1 MRVIIA
7 GGGTGGLA
15 AAIALRKA
23 GIEPLVLEQ
32 APAFTAIG
40 AGLGL
45 YANAMKALSYLGA
58 DAYWRQTAARI
69 DIAEQRGLD
78 DDRVITSS
86 SLEPRAAR
94 YGEPYYCGH
103 RADLLTSLLM
113 ALPPECVRAGSRVAG
128 FEESRHDVRVELE
141 NGQEVRG
148 DLLVGADGLRS
159 ATRKLLMGGRDARF
173 TDVVVW
179 RGLIPREKA
188 PARYDATIMSWY
200 GPRRHV
206 LLYPLRHDRHPDSVY
221 SLSAFVPVTEVHRE
235 SWTAS
240 GDLADLHASL
250 AGACPAVHDLLA
262 EMNQALITGIYFR
275 DPLESWGSDRVVLLG
290 DAAHPAP
297 PSAGQGAGMALEDAV
312 MLAACLRRA
321 GTGNERAALRE
332 YAFRRQSRTRRML
345 ESSRVNLRNSQTSDP
360 VQVRAR
366 NGYYRGL
373 ERLSP
378 SGPPMQEWLLAHD
391 PVAAAQQ
398 SPAEFARH
406 LAVAGNPMRRPQARR
421 AFDLWRAALT
431 SEHRAAGWL
440 GERQGYAEFVRDRL
454 RPADGSGSTAA
465 GGNRAA
471 AGTWA
476 AASVDCDGGPA
487 LRVGQPPSASSSDS
501 PAPVVLHL
509 HGGGYVMG
517 SAELSVP
524 LAGRLAEAAGGWSL
538 VPDYRLAPEHPF
550 PAALDDVLAAY
561 RWLAREYP
569 RAPVIVSGECAGGG
583 LALSLALAL
592 RDSALGHAD
601 ADAPV
606 ARPPAGIHLVSP
618 FCDLALQADH
628 LGPAADADPWLNR
641 IALIQLAA
649 CYVQDADPAHPLLS
663 PARADLSGLPPLL
676 IQAAE
681 PEALFPAA
689 QRLAGRA
696 GDAGV
701 PVTFRLVADSVHSFI
716 LFDFLPETARALAEF
731 AAFVRAAGAPQS
743 R

>member
-15 AAIALRKA
+15 TAIALRKA

-45 YANAMKALSYLGA
+45 YANAMKALTYLGA

-69 DIAEQRGLD
+69 DVSEQRGLSD
-78 DDRVITSS
+78 DELITSS
-86 SLEPRAAR
+86 SLEPRAAK

-103 RADLLTSLLM
+103 RADLLTSLLN
-113 ALPPECVRAGSRVAG
+113 ALPPECVRTASRVVA
-128 FEESRHDVRVELE
+128 FEETATGVRAELE
-141 NGQEVRG
+141 NGEEARG

-159 ATRKLLMGGRDARF
+159 ATRKQLMGEREARF

-179 RGLIPREKA
+179 RGLIPRDKVPE
-188 PARYDATIMSWY
+188 RYDAKIMSWY
-200 GPRRHV
+200 GSRRHV

-221 SLSAFVPVTEVHRE
+221 SLSAFVPATEVRRE

-250 AGACPAVHDLLA
+250 ADACPAMQDLLA
-262 EMNQALITGIYFR
+262 MMDGALITGIYFR
-275 DPLESWGSDRVVLLG
+275 DPLESWGSSRVTLLG

-321 GTGNERAALRE
+321 GAGNERAALRE
-332 YAFRRQSRTRRML
+332 YTFRRQARTTRML

-378 SGPPMQEWLLAHD
+378 AGPPMQEWLLAHD
-391 PVAAAQQ
+391 PVAAALR
-398 SPAEFARH
+398 SPAEFEQNLVVPR
-406 LAVAGNPMRRPQARR
+406 NPMRRPESRR

-431 SEHRAAGWL
+431 SEHRATGWL
-440 GERQGYAEFVRDRL
+440 GERRGYDEFVRGELHR
-454 RPADGSGSTAA
+454 ADGSGPAA
-465 GGNRAA
+465 
-471 AGTWA
+471 WA
-476 AASVDCDGGPA
+476 SCDGTRA
-487 LRVGQPPSASSSDS
+487 LRVGRPSQDG
-501 PAPVVLHL
+501 APVVLHL

-517 SAELSVP
+517 SAELSAP

-561 RWLAREYP
+561 RWLVREYP
-569 RAPVIVSGECAGGG
+569 RAPILVSGECAGGG

-592 RDSALGHAD
+592 RDTGGPAD
-601 ADAPV
+601 
-606 ARPPAGIHLVSP
+606 RMPAGIHVVSP
-618 FCDLALQADH
+618 FCDLAVSAEQLSLATDS
-628 LGPAADADPWLNR
+628 DPWFTR
-641 IALIQLAA
+641 IALVQLAA
-649 CYVQDADPAHPLLS
+649 CYIHDTDPGQALVS
-663 PARADLSGLPPLL
+663 PVRADLSGLPPLL
-676 IQAAE
+676 IHAAE
-681 PEALFPAA
+681 PEALFPSA
-689 QRLAGRA
+689 QRLADQARG
-696 GDAGV
+696 AGV
-701 PVTFRLVADSVHSFI
+701 PVTFSPVADSVHSFV
-716 LFDFLPETARALAEF
+716 LFDFLPEADRALDEF
-731 AAFVRAAGAPQS
+731 AAFARTVQVG
-743 R
+743 

>member
-69 DIAEQRGLD
+69 DVAEQRGLAD
-78 DDRVITSS
+78 DQVITSS
-86 SLEPRAAR
+86 SLEPRAAK

-113 ALPPECVRAGSRVAG
+113 ALPAECVRTGSRVVA
-128 FEESRHDVRVELE
+128 FEETARDVRVELE
-141 NGQEVRG
+141 GGEEVRG

-159 ATRKLLMGGRDARF
+159 ATRKLLMGEREARF

-179 RGLIPREKA
+179 RGLIPREKV
-188 PARYDATIMSWY
+188 PARYDAKIMSWY

-206 LLYPLRHDRHPDSVY
+206 LLYPLRHDRHAGSVY
-221 SLSAFVPVTEVHRE
+221 SLSAFVPATEVHRE

-250 AGACPAVHDLLA
+250 ADACPAMQDLLA
-262 EMNQALITGIYFR
+262 LMDDALITGIYFR
-275 DPLESWGSDRVVLLG
+275 DPLESWGSARVTLLG

-312 MLAACLRRA
+312 MLAACLQRA
-321 GTGNERAALRE
+321 GTGNEQAALRE
-332 YAFRRQSRTRRML
+332 YVFRRKARTTRML

-360 VQVRAR
+360 VQVLAR
-366 NGYYRGL
+366 NGYLRGL

-378 SGPPMQEWLLAHD
+378 AGPPMQEWLLGHD
-391 PVAAAQQ
+391 PVAAARR
-398 SPAEFARH
+398 STAEFEQH
-406 LAVAGNPMRRPQARR
+406 LLVAGNPMRRPESRR

-431 SEHRAAGWL
+431 VEHRAAGWL
-440 GERQGYAEFVRDRL
+440 GERQGYAEFVRDKLHR
-454 RPADGSGSTAA
+454 A
-465 GGNRAA
+465 G
-471 AGTWA
+471 
-476 AASVDCDGGPA
+476 ASVQAAEVSCDGTPA
-487 LRVGQPPSASSSDS
+487 LRVGAPPVSDS
-501 PAPVVLHL
+501 RAPVVLHL

-517 SAELSVP
+517 SAELSAP
-524 LAGRLAEAAGGWSL
+524 LAARLAAAAGGWSL
-538 VPDYRLAPEHPF
+538 VPGYRLAPEHPF

-561 RWLAREYP
+561 RWLARRYP
-569 RAPVIVSGECAGGG
+569 QAPILVSGECAGGG
-583 LALSLALAL
+583 LALSLAVAL
-592 RDSALGHAD
+592 RDSALALPDAGGPAD
-601 ADAPV
+601 
-606 ARPPAGIHLVSP
+606 RMPAGIHVVSP
-618 FCDLALQADH
+618 FCDLALPSET
-628 LGPAADADPWLNR
+628 LSPAADTDPWLNR

-649 CYVQDADPAHPLLS
+649 CYIQDIDPAQALVS
-663 PARADLSGLPPLL
+663 PVRADLSGLPPLL

-681 PEALFPAA
+681 TEALFSTAEL
-689 QRLAGRA
+689 LAEQARR
-696 GDAGV
+696 AGV
-701 PVTFRLVADSVHSFI
+701 PVTFSPVADSVHSFI
-716 LFDFLPETARALAEF
+716 LFDFLPEADRAVAEF
-731 AAFVRAAGAPQS
+731 AALAHGVGAG
-743 R
+743 